1 MNHFNDLGKYRLEVK
16 GTSMLV
22 EAWSIQFSQQFLP
35 EIIPKEDSVYLI
47 EVELAGKSELDE
59 IENTLFS
66 MLLETKHIEKF
77 DN

>member
-16 GTSMLV
+16 GASMLV
-22 EAWSIQFSQQFLP
+22 DAWSIQFGQQFLP
-35 EIIPKEDSVYLI
+35 EIIPKEDSVFVI
-47 EVELAGKSELDE
+47 EVELTSKSEIDE

-66 MLLETKHIEKF
+66 MLLETKYIEKF